1 LSGGHVRYKVHI
13 ALLLSVL
20 LFAAACGDDDSTDA
34 GSTTTEP
41 TGTTDGGS
49 DPTDAPAFTL
59 DEPVKFVLLAETKG
73 ESSFAIPNFADAV
86 QLAVDEINEAGGIG
100 GQEID
105 YERVAASP
113 TDVAL
118 AKTSLREGIDK
129 DPTVMFGL
137 PAANV
142 AKPLAGDIKTAGIPF
157 FFLFSDPSLYVGGPE
172 SVNNEMAFVMRPSNA
187 TVAVDVANWATKEKG
202 YKRVA
207 LLCVDGPTGQVGCD
221 TASATIE
228 ANGAEVVA
236 RERHGPAD
244 TDTTAQVQAIGA
256 ADPDV
261 VLTFPFPNVLGVFA
275 NQMSGNGFDVP
286 IMGGVAQGM
295 MVDAGVVKDE
305 TATLLTGFDDCVPAA
320 DDRPE
325 VQAFV
330 EKFTEKYG
338 YRPNWAAAE
347 AYDAIYIA
355 KAAIERAESTE
366 PDAVAAAIK
375 ETDHEGMCDPAYR
388 ADAGNALNH
397 NQDIV
402 TWDADGV
409 PTLVKRNV
417 LPDQKGA

>member
-1 LSGGHVRYKVHI
+1 VRYKVQI
-13 ALLLSVL
+13 ALLTSVL
-20 LFAAACGDDDSTDA
+20 LFAAACGDDDDTDA
-34 GSTTTEP
+34 TSSTTAAPNTTEVGGS
-41 TGTTDGGS
+41 GTTAAS
-49 DPTDAPAFTL
+49 TFTL

-73 ESSFAIPNFADAV
+73 ESSFAIPNFADAT
-86 QLAVDEINEAGGIG
+86 QLAIDEINEAGGIG
-100 GQEID
+100 GHEVEYD
-105 YERVAASP
+105 RVAASP
-113 TDVAL
+113 TDVAM
-118 AKTSLREGIDK
+118 AKTALREGIDK

-142 AKPLAGDIKTAGIPF
+142 AKPLAGDIKASGIPF

-172 SVNNEMAFVMRPSNA
+172 SVNNDKAFVMRPSNA
-187 TVAVDVANWATKEKG
+187 TVAVDVATWATKERG
-202 YKRVA
+202 FKRIA

-221 TASATIE
+221 TAEETVK
-228 ANGAEVVA
+228 ANGGEVVA

-295 MVDAGVVKDE
+295 MVDAGVVKGD

-320 DDRPE
+320 DERPAVKEFVQKFQDR
-325 VQAFV
+325 F
-330 EKFTEKYG
+330 G

-355 KAAIERAESTE
+355 KAAIEAAQSTD
-366 PDAVAAAIK
+366 PDDVAAAVKSI
-375 ETDHEGMCDPAYR
+375 EHEGMCDPAYR
-388 ADAGNALNH
+388 ADPGNALNH

-402 TWDADGV
+402 TWDSSGN